1 LIHQDDCI
9 GIILK
14 IIKNNCWNETFNA
27 VAPFHPSRKEYYTQ
41 KATDLN
47 LALPK
52 FEVANTIV
60 GKTILSDKL
69 VDSLQ
74 YSFIKPTL

>member
-1 LIHQDDCI
+1 
-9 GIILK
+9 
-14 IIKNNCWNETFNA
+14 
-27 VAPFHPSRKEYYTQ
+27 
-41 KATDLN
+41 